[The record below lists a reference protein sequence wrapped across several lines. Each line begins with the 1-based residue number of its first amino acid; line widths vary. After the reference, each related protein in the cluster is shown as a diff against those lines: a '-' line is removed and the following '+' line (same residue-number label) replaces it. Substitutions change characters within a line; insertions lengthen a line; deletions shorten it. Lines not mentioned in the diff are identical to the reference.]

1 MYPDGATPT
10 SLAFAN
16 RRRTDG
22 HQSGVRQ
29 PPYRAVAEEAYRR
42 YLEDGRKQDR
52 LLLYWDQAAAV
63 LRERPIDASPLP
75 TSP

>member
-1 MYPDGATPT
+1 VTPT
-10 SLAFAN
+10 PLPLAN
-16 RRRTDG
+16 RRRTDS

-42 YLEDGRKQDR
+42 YLEDGRNQDR
-52 LLLYWDQAAAV
+52 LLLYWEQAEAV

-75 TSP
+75 ISP